1 MRVVDRSAD
10 NLMAHAIVSFID
22 VGNRNQLLALMR
34 QVVLLQELFCG
45 DAFPIRMIRGYLR
58 GRAVGRHC
66 RNDTNKF
73 GGVLITQKFV

>member
-22 VGNRNQLLALMR
+22 VGNWNQFLTLMR
-34 QVVLLQELFCG
+34 QVVLLQELFRR
-45 DAFPIRMIRGYLR
+45 DAFSIRMVRGYLR
-58 GRAVGRHC
+58 GRAVGRHR

-73 GGVLITQKFV
+73 GCVVITQKFV